1 MDKKQNRTASSTQ
14 DNRNKLPVRRVR
26 MASLVR
32 VTVGNRVRLMDGQDM
47 NHWALERECSV
58 MRAAASPDPGGSV
71 IFGFFLL
78 LSLMSDGW
86 AI

>member
-1 MDKKQNRTASSTQ
+1 
-14 DNRNKLPVRRVR
+14 

-47 NHWALERECSV
+47 NHWALERERSV
-58 MRAAASPDPGGSV
+58 MRAAASSDPGGSV